1 MYKIDYSTEPISFNN
16 LEVTDANY
24 FKKKISTIKF
34 INTAS
39 MSKNDMIAIM
49 NNIKQLIDYLGQ
61 KQLVEVVKEY
71 QSLGRISNDSF
82 SLMVY

>member
-16 LEVTDANY
+16 LEVTDVNY

-49 NNIKQLIDYLGQ
+49 NNIKQLIDYLEQ
-61 KQLVEVVKEY
+61 RQLVEIVKEY
-71 QSLGRISNDSF
+71 QSF
-82 SLMVY
+82 